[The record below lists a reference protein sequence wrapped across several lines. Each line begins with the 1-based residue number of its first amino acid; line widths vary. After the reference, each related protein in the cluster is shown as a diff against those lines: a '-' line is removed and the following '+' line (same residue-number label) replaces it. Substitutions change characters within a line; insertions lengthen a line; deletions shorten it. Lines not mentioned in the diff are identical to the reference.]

1 MARRRTATPLLILAL
16 GPVFQA
22 CESSDSGAPLVTHH
36 DSAGIRIIESYQ
48 PLWGDSSYWHIDPEP
63 VLDLSESGT
72 GDPHRFYQVRG
83 MKRLSDGS
91 LVVVN
96 GGSDEIRQFSAEGHF
111 VGSAGGPGEGP
122 GEFSNIQQLELVGD
136 TMLVLD
142 YDGRVTVFDPGPT
155 LVRVMRPHHGISTI
169 YTLSKGRFVAE
180 ILMEYSAATGLVR
193 AAEAL
198 QVYDLEGARLDS
210 IGETAGHEE
219 FTDNETFSATPLF
232 AKYSHVDTQGE
243 RIFYGAS
250 DLMQV
255 EELSANGDLVRILRI
270 PGYPLALTE
279 AQVEAERDSR
289 LDLGVPIPPQYREMT
304 ELLPSPE
311 TRPAYAD
318 LLVDPT
324 GAVWLR
330 PFLGT
335 SERGGPELW
344 TVLDPSGAWLGSV
357 GFPPPFRVT
366 EIGTDEVLG
375 IWSDEL
381 DVQHPRVMRLR
392 REGG

>member
-16 GPVFQA
+16 GPVSQA
-22 CESSDSGAPLVTHH
+22 CESSDSGAPLVTQH
-36 DSAGIRIIESYQ
+36 DSAGVQIVESFGA
-48 PLWGDSSYWHIDPEP
+48 LWGDSSHWHIDPEP
-63 VLDLSESGT
+63 VLDLAESGT

-83 MKRLSDGS
+83 MRRLSDGS

-96 GGSDEIRQFSAEGHF
+96 GGSDEIRQFSAKGHF

-155 LVRVMRPHHGISTI
+155 LVRAMRPHHGISTI
-169 YTLSKGRFVAE
+169 HTLGKGRFVAE
-180 ILMEYSAATGLVR
+180 ILMEYSPATGLVR

-198 QVYDLEGARLDS
+198 HVYDLEGARLDS

-219 FTDNETFSATPLF
+219 FTDNETFSAMPLF
-232 AKYSHVDTQGE
+232 ARYSHVDTQGE

-330 PFLGT
+330 PFLGA

-357 GFPPPFRVT
+357 GFPPRIRVT
-366 EIGTDEVLG
+366 AIGTDEVLG

-392 REGG
+392 RERD